1 MWAANQRNEQ
11 MKYEK
16 VYRELAQ
23 EMVEMTGHFNLGFQF
38 WLEAAEQSNA
48 MRSGDKSDKLANTV
62 WRKIVDRNQQRLH
75 RYMVDKRG
83 SYFFIDFDPASLAE
97 VLPEYVSKSWAAVNH
112 LLLIELT
119 QTISPEWHMRVR
131 RNIITTATP
140 KAIVNA
146 WLNWHDELKVVD
158 PKAAKDAISLKLHVE
173 AMARI
178 AALIPPQYDRG
189 SATTTDGTPISMA
202 IDAYADDVAA
212 KIERKLAGRAS

>member
-1 MWAANQRNEQ
+1 
-11 MKYEK
+11 MKHEK

-23 EMVEMTGHFNLGFQF
+23 EMVEMIGHFKLGFQF
-38 WLEAAEQSNA
+38 WLEAAEQSEA
-48 MRSGDKSDKLANTV
+48 MRNGETSDALARAV
-62 WRKIVDRNQQRLH
+62 WRKIVNRNQQALH
-75 RYMVDKRG
+75 RHLVEKRG

-97 VLPEYVSKSWAAVNH
+97 VLPEYVSKSWAVVNH

-119 QTISPEWHMRVR
+119 QTLPLEWHMRVR
-131 RNIITTATP
+131 RNIITTASP

-158 PKAAKDAISLKLHVE
+158 PEAAKQAISLKLQVE

-189 SATTTDGTPISMA
+189 SATTTDGTPISVA
-202 IDAYADDVAA
+202 VDAYADDLLD
-212 KIERKLAGRAS
+212 RLARA